1 MTRYQLLDLINNG
14 SLFQLE
20 LFGYLLVISTSAIVG
35 AYIAGKK
42 LDWILAFGI
51 CGLYSFGVGGLFVAR
66 LRVNERIVEHIAE
79 YNALV
84 TKEAAAGLV
93 PPDPHVLTGAPA
105 ATPVFYLLVWAAVIF
120 FVFYAR
126 RKFGE

>member
-1 MTRYQLLDLINNG
+1 MTRYQLLDLINNTN
-14 SLFQLE
+14 LFQLE
-20 LFGYLLVISTSAIVG
+20 LLGYLFVFSTSAIVG
-35 AYIAGKK
+35 AYVAGKK

-66 LRVNERIVEHIAE
+66 LRVNERIAENIAE
-79 YNALV
+79 YNTQV
-84 TKEAAAGLV
+84 TKEAAVGLV
-93 PPDPHVLTGAPA
+93 PPDPYLLTGAPA
-105 ATPVFYLLVWAAVIF
+105 ATPLFYFLVWAAVIF